1 MQFEPQLHKLS
12 NGLTVILDPMDLE
25 TVNVKVLF
33 RTGYRDEKPNEY
45 GLTHFCEHMLCKGTS
60 RLPDKKLIDDYFDYY
75 SGTHN
80 AVTGNTFLGFYGRI
94 LAENIEKLVDFI
106 GDQLGNSL
114 FDPKKIEIEHG
125 VVCDELRR
133 ALDNPL
139 RQYTDFISQTLFNY
153 ATSSLRGLGTFELI
167 NSFNRDQIIEFLS
180 RRLSAKNCIIC
191 VSGKIYDTDKLLKY
205 IEKTFA
211 FLPSIDVPENDAI
224 EYTPAIAH
232 NSKPDNKNVKI
243 RIFFMD
249 KCGNDYDALYQN
261 YCVGNFERYVI
272 HELIQTIRYKNGLA
286 YGFAG
291 TYCGNEKLMLNGF
304 STETSSINMEKCIA
318 LIAKTAYRVY
328 TENKINADDLDRM
341 CRSRKLSR
349 ADFLES
355 AGARCDKL
363 ISFYRRYNRLYD
375 FYTLNKMFDSATVD
389 DVIKYSRGYFDGPI
403 SIITQGADFNADLGA
418 VWRENFK

>member
-1 MQFEPQLHKLS
+1 MKFEPQLHKLS

-25 TVNVKVLF
+25 TVNFKVLF
-33 RTGYRDEKPNEY
+33 CTGSRDEKPNEY
-45 GLTHFCEHMLCKGTS
+45 GLTHFCEHMLCKGTK
-60 RLPDKKLIDDYFDYY
+60 RLPDKKSIDDYFDYY
-75 SGTHN
+75 SGSRN
-80 AVTGNTFLGFYGRI
+80 ASTGNAQLSFYGRI
-94 LAENIEKLVDFI
+94 IAENTEKLVDFI
-106 GDQLGNSL
+106 GDQLQNSL

-133 ALDNPL
+133 ALDNPFS
-139 RQYTDFISQTLFNY
+139 QYDDFLSKTLFNY
-153 ATSSLRGLGTFELI
+153 ATFSTRGLGTFELI
-167 NSFNRDQIIEFLS
+167 NSFNREQIIKFLS
-180 RRLSAKNCIIC
+180 HRLSAKNCIIC
-191 VSGKIYDTDKLLKY
+191 ASGKINDTDKLLKY

-211 FLPSIDVPENDAI
+211 FLPSMDVPENDAI

-243 RIFFMD
+243 RILFTD
-249 KCGNDYDALYQN
+249 KCGNDYEDLYQSH
-261 YCVGNFERYVI
+261 CIGVFEHYITRELNRVI
-272 HELIQTIRYKNGLA
+272 RHENGLA
-286 YGFAG
+286 YGLGCVGF
-291 TYCGNEKLMLNGF
+291 GNERFMVNGF
-304 STETSSINMEKCIA
+304 ATETSSANVEKCVA
-318 LIAKTAYRVY
+318 LMAQTANRVY

-341 CRSRKLSR
+341 CRSKKLSR

-363 ISFYRRYNRLYD
+363 LSFYRRYNRLYD
-375 FYTLNKMFDSATVD
+375 FYGMSSLYDSATVD

>member
-1 MQFEPQLHKLS
+1 MKFEPQLHKLP

-25 TVNVKVLF
+25 TVNFKVLF
-33 RTGYRDEKPNEY
+33 CTGSRDEKPNEY
-45 GLTHFCEHMLCKGTS
+45 GLTHFCEHMLCKGTK
-60 RLPDKKLIDDYFDYY
+60 RLPDKKSIDDYFDYY
-75 SGTHN
+75 SGSRN
-80 AVTGNTFLGFYGRI
+80 ASTGNAQLSFYGRI
-94 LAENIEKLVDFI
+94 IAENTEKLVDFI
-106 GDQLGNSL
+106 GDQLQNSL

-133 ALDNPL
+133 ALDNPGK
-139 RQYTDFISQTLFNY
+139 QYIDFLSKTLFNY
-153 ATSSLRGLGTFELI
+153 ATASTRILGTVELI
-167 NSFNRDQIIEFLS
+167 NSFNREQIIEFLS
-180 RRLSAKNCIIC
+180 HRLSAKNCIIC
-191 VSGKIYDTDKLLKY
+191 ASGKIDDTDKLLKY

-243 RIFFMD
+243 RVLFTD
-249 KCGNDYDALYQN
+249 KCGNDYEDLYQSH
-261 YCVGNFERYVI
+261 CIGVFEHYITRELNRVI
-272 HELIQTIRYKNGLA
+272 RHENGLA
-286 YGFAG
+286 YGLGCVGF
-291 TYCGNEKLMLNGF
+291 GNERFMVNGF
-304 STETSSINMEKCIA
+304 ATETSAANVEKCVA
-318 LIAKTAYRVY
+318 LIAQNAHRVY

-363 ISFYRRYNRLYD
+363 LSFYRRYNRLYD
-375 FYTLNKMFDSATVD
+375 FYGMSSLYDSATVD
-389 DVIKYSRGYFDGPI
+389 DVIKYSRRYFDGPI